1 MKRKSFKQ
9 AARGFLDDFVED
21 DVLTLAA
28 AVAYSATLAIAPLLV
43 LMLAILGSLGPELQ
57 DSFADAFAGL
67 VGASGRELLEEVMR
81 DAARKPDWRELGG
94 WISAGLLVVAA
105 SAVFAQLQG
114 AVNRIWELEA
124 PSGGGVWRVLRR
136 RLFSVGVLLA
146 LLFLTL
152 LAQVTQFALQQVSL
166 PEPGATVWSWLLAT
180 AVYTVLFGALYRWLP
195 DGRLP
200 WPTVM
205 RAGLITALLFQL
217 GHALVVT
224 YLTRADPGAAFG
236 AGSAL
241 VIWLLWSFYSALIFL
256 ASAEL
261 VSALAQFRAWQW
273 FAKPARPLAHAK

>member
-94 WISAGLLVVAA
+94 WISA
-105 SAVFAQLQG
+105 
-114 AVNRIWELEA
+114 ELEA

-136 RLFSVGVLLA
+136 RLFSVGLLLA

-205 RAGLITALLFQL
+205 RAGLITALLFQF

-273 FAKPARPLAHAK
+273 FAKPARPLAHAE